1 MTTTPERPDDDA
13 PEQASTPPGDAPE
26 PPPPTPVNEKAA
38 WDAIVADL
46 SGQVDLGPQFTPDP
60 KPPEYDY
67 IDAYFDEGY
76 EPPEPPPISAP
87 PDAIARFAWAGA
99 IGGPALA
106 LGGYV
111 FGLGDTVGAVGV
123 IAAIAGFAL
132 LVFRREH
139 HVPPGE
145 DHGDGAVV

>member
-1 MTTTPERPDDDA
+1 MTVTPPEPDDESADRSPA
-13 PEQASTPPGDAPE
+13 Q
-26 PPPPTPVNEKAA
+26 EKAA

-76 EPPEPPPISAP
+76 EPPEPPPLSAP
-87 PDAIARFAWAGA
+87 PDAIARFAWAGV

-106 LGGYV
+106 IGGYV
-111 FGLGDTVGAVGV
+111 LGFGETLGAIGV

-132 LVFRREH
+132 LMFRREH

-145 DHGDGAVV
+145 DHGDGAVI

>member
-1 MTTTPERPDDDA
+1 MTTTPDE
-13 PEQASTPPGDAPE
+13 PENNEPE
-26 PPPPTPVNEKAA
+26 NEEPARNEKAA

-60 KPPEYDY
+60 TPPEYDY

-76 EPPEPPPISAP
+76 EPPEPPHITAP
-87 PDAIARFAWAGA
+87 PDAIARFAWAGVIGGPVLA
-99 IGGPALA
+99 IGGYV
-106 LGGYV
+106 LG
-111 FGLGDTVGAVGV
+111 FGDMVGAAGV
-123 IAAIAGFAL
+123 IAAIAGFGL
-132 LVFRREH
+132 LIFRREH

>member
-1 MTTTPERPDDDA
+1 MNPQSPAPD
-13 PEQASTPPGDAPE
+13 PGD
-26 PPPPTPVNEKAA
+26 EKAA

-46 SGQVDLGPQFTPDP
+46 SGEIDLGPEFRAETPKELHAPGEQASD
-60 KPPEYDY
+60 EYDY

-76 EPPEPPPISAP
+76 EPPEPPPFRAA
-87 PDAIARFAWAGA
+87 PDAISRFAWAGV
-99 IGGPALA
+99 IGGPLLA

-111 FGLGDTVGAVGV
+111 LHFGDLIGGIGIA
-123 IAAIAGFAL
+123 AAIAGFFV
-132 LVFRREH
+132 LVARRDK